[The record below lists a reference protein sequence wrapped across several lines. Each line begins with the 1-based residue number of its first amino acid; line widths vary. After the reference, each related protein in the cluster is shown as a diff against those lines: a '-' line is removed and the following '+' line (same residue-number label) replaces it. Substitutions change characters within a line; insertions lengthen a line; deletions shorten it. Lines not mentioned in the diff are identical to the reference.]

1 MKHLLSSSAFLIV
14 NKQLA
19 KQVGLKGAVLLADLI
34 SKEEYF
40 IANGMTDGWFFNTA
54 KNIEEDTCLTSHQQ
68 RKAIKSLKELGII
81 ETKVIGVP
89 AKQHFKIIENKLLS
103 YFNTSCEESVKLVV
117 KKTQTINK
125 NNNKNNNNNNISNR
139 RNEFVFEVLSFD
151 YDESVLNGFIDYW
164 TEPNKS
170 NTKMKYELN
179 KTWET
184 KRRLKT
190 WAANQKKWD
199 KPKSN
204 KKTMSKLD
212 AQINEWQK
220 AKELLVILISLFL
233 LIVLNFVSD
242 KSLSFLTTSCSVSSQ
257 LKIFNKLASFILKY
271 CLAGIPLRLVSIIWY
286 FLSVLRT
293 FLC

>member
-40 IANGMTDGWFFNTA
+40 MANGMTDGWFFNTA

-68 RKAIKSLKELGII
+68 RKAIKRLKDLGII

-89 AKQHFKIIENKLLS
+89 AKQHFKIMEAKLLS
-103 YFNTSCEESVKLVV
+103 YFNTSCEETAKLVVKKTQTSCKESEQLEV

-125 NNNKNNNNNNISNR
+125 NNNKNNNNNNISIRELKFIND
-139 RNEFVFEVLSFD
+139 VSLFD
-151 YDESVLNGFIDYW
+151 YDINLKKGFTDYW

-170 NTKMKYELN
+170 NTKMKFELQ
-179 KTWET
+179 KTWST
-184 KRRLKT
+184 KLRLKT
-190 WAANQKKWD
+190 WATNQKKWD

-220 AKELLVILISLFL
+220 AKELL
-233 LIVLNFVSD
+233 
-242 KSLSFLTTSCSVSSQ
+242 
-257 LKIFNKLASFILKY
+257 
-271 CLAGIPLRLVSIIWY
+271 
-286 FLSVLRT
+286 
-293 FLC
+293 

>member
-68 RKAIKSLKELGII
+68 RKAIKNLKELGII
-81 ETKVIGVP
+81 ETKVVGIP

-103 YFNTSCEESVKLVV
+103 YFNTSCEESAKLVV

-125 NNNKNNNNNNISNR
+125 NNNNNNNKNNISNR
-139 RNEFVFEVLSFD
+139 RDKFVFEVLTFD
-151 YDESVLNGFIDYW
+151 YEECILNGFIDYW

-170 NTKMKYELN
+170 NTKMKFELN
-179 KTWET
+179 KTWST
-184 KRRLKT
+184 KLRLKT

-220 AKELLVILISLFL
+220 AKELL
-233 LIVLNFVSD
+233 
-242 KSLSFLTTSCSVSSQ
+242 
-257 LKIFNKLASFILKY
+257 
-271 CLAGIPLRLVSIIWY
+271 
-286 FLSVLRT
+286 
-293 FLC
+293 

>member
-68 RKAIKSLKELGII
+68 RKAIKNLKDLGII
-81 ETKVIGVP
+81 ETKVVGIP

-103 YFNTSCEESVKLVV
+103 YFNTSCEESAKLVV

-139 RNEFVFEVLSFD
+139 RNEFVFEVLSFE

-179 KTWET
+179 KTWST
-184 KRRLKT
+184 KLRLKT
-190 WAANQKKWD
+190 WANNQKKWD

-220 AKELLVILISLFL
+220 AKELL
-233 LIVLNFVSD
+233 
-242 KSLSFLTTSCSVSSQ
+242 
-257 LKIFNKLASFILKY
+257 
-271 CLAGIPLRLVSIIWY
+271 
-286 FLSVLRT
+286 
-293 FLC
+293 

>member
-68 RKAIKSLKELGII
+68 RKAIKRLKDLGII
-81 ETKVIGVP
+81 ETKVVGIP

-125 NNNKNNNNNNISNR
+125 NNNNNNNNNNISNR
-139 RNEFVFEVLSFD
+139 RNDFVFEVLSFD
-151 YDESVLNGFIDYW
+151 YDESILNGFIDYW

-170 NTKMKYELN
+170 NTKMKFELN
-179 KTWET
+179 KTWST
-184 KRRLKT
+184 KLRLKT
-190 WAANQKKWD
+190 WANNQKKWD

-220 AKELLVILISLFL
+220 AKELL
-233 LIVLNFVSD
+233 
-242 KSLSFLTTSCSVSSQ
+242 
-257 LKIFNKLASFILKY
+257 
-271 CLAGIPLRLVSIIWY
+271 
-286 FLSVLRT
+286 
-293 FLC
+293 

>member
-54 KNIEEDTCLTSHQQ
+54 KNIEDDTCLTSHQQ
-68 RKAIKSLKELGII
+68 RKAIKSLKDLGII
-81 ETKVIGVP
+81 ETKVVGIP

-103 YFNTSCEESVKLVV
+103 YFNTSCEESAKLVF

-125 NNNKNNNNNNISNR
+125 NNNNNNNNNNISNR

-151 YDESVLNGFIDYW
+151 YDESILNGFIDYW

-179 KTWET
+179 KTWST
-184 KRRLKT
+184 KLRLKT

-220 AKELLVILISLFL
+220 AKELL
-233 LIVLNFVSD
+233 
-242 KSLSFLTTSCSVSSQ
+242 
-257 LKIFNKLASFILKY
+257 
-271 CLAGIPLRLVSIIWY
+271 
-286 FLSVLRT
+286 
-293 FLC
+293 

>member
-68 RKAIKSLKELGII
+68 RKAIKNLKDLGII
-81 ETKVIGVP
+81 ETKVVGIP

-103 YFNTSCEESVKLVV
+103 YFNTSCEESAKLVV

-125 NNNKNNNNNNISNR
+125 NNNNNNNKNNISNR
-139 RNEFVFEVLSFD
+139 RDKFVFEVLTFD
-151 YDESVLNGFIDYW
+151 YEECILNGFIDYW

-170 NTKMKYELN
+170 NTKMKFELN
-179 KTWET
+179 KTWST
-184 KRRLKT
+184 KLRLNT
-190 WAANQKKWD
+190 WANNQKKWD

-204 KKTMSKLD
+204 IKTMSKLD

-220 AKELLVILISLFL
+220 AKELL
-233 LIVLNFVSD
+233 
-242 KSLSFLTTSCSVSSQ
+242 
-257 LKIFNKLASFILKY
+257 
-271 CLAGIPLRLVSIIWY
+271 
-286 FLSVLRT
+286 
-293 FLC
+293 